1 MTYEKDKPFA
11 IVDEESNPPVV
22 IARYA
27 RLEQAEFHI
36 GHLAAT
42 GGKYLR
48 DKVERGGY
56 GIDGP
61 EEQGKET
68 A

>member
-11 IVDEESNPPVV
+11 VTDEEINPPVV

-27 RLEQAEFHI
+27 RLALAEFHVS
-36 GHLAAT
+36 HLAAT
-42 GGKYLR
+42 GGRYLR
-48 DKVERGGY
+48 DKVKRGGY
-56 GIDGP
+56 GIK
-61 EEQGKET
+61 GKET